1 MAVEI
6 IVPLGLFAT
15 IFGVVYLFLTTRN
28 SERLALIEKGADAK
42 MFNTGRSFGS
52 GQMVLSLALI
62 SMGIGVGVLT
72 GAMLEQMGMDDDV
85 SYPASIFI
93 FAGLGLLVSYFVNRR
108 LSLKDEQH
116 V

>member
-1 MAVEI
+1 MEADI

-28 SERLALIEKGADAK
+28 SERLALIEKGADAR
-42 MFNTGRSFGS
+42 MFNSGRSFGA
-52 GQMVLSLALI
+52 GQLVLSLALI
-62 SMGIGVGVLT
+62 SIGIGVGILV
-72 GAMLEQMGMDDDV
+72 GAMFEQMGMDDDV
-85 SYPASIFI
+85 SYMTSMFI

-116 V
+116 L